1 MPEVKTRRSASLR
14 ALLVLSTVL
23 AGVPA
28 AGWAQDVTAQTPGQ
42 SLPSPPNG
50 LIEPEVAPTITQITV
65 VGAQRLEPQT
75 VLSYTR
81 LRPGDAY
88 TDAAADAA
96 IKDLLNTE
104 LFSDVGV
111 GFANG
116 VVTIQVQENPVV
128 NRIVLE
134 GNKRLKNDKIL
145 PEIRLKPREIYTAS
159 KVRADTARIIELY
172 RRQGRFAATVDPKRV
187 DLDQNR
193 VDVIFEVK
201 EGPKS
206 KVRQINIIG
215 NQAFSDG
222 KLRGEMVTKQSS
234 LLRFLSSNTTYDPDR
249 LAFDQQKLR
258 QFYLS
263 EGYADF
269 RVVSAVAE
277 LTPDKQDFV
286 ITFVVEEGQKYKF
299 GDVKVESALR
309 DFQPEVIRPLLSVR
323 EGETF
328 DATKVENSVNAIQ
341 EAAGLFGYAFA
352 KVEPDFGRNPDT
364 LTMDMTFQVADA
376 QRVYIERVDIN
387 GNTLTEDK
395 VIRRE
400 FRLAEGD
407 AFNSV
412 LVKRSAA
419 RINSLGF
426 FQEGLEIT
434 QEPGSSPDRI
444 VLQANVQE
452 KPTGNLTLS
461 AGYSSLERL
470 LFQASIEQPNFRGKG
485 QLLRLSGSY
494 SRFAKSLELGFTE
507 PYLFDTNLQLGGQIF
522 RRDYN
527 SFNFQN
533 NRRNTTFSQVSTGA
547 SVSVGVPL
555 TEYFYALGRY
565 NLQFDDL
572 SLDRESFFTNGQC
585 DPLLAGRYLC
595 DVLGKRTT
603 SSLGYT
609 LDYNA
614 TDSRLRPSRGFRA
627 SLSQDFA
634 GLGGDVNYLKSQVN
648 AAQFFP
654 VGGGF
659 IFSLKGEGGYIFS
672 FDGSPGPGRDAIR
685 LNDRFFL
692 GEGKLRGFDIRGV
705 GPRVLRFPALTAE
718 NGDLLLN
725 DDGTPQLVTDR
736 NRIVDDALGGNAYY
750 LARAEL
756 EIPLGDG
763 ARELGLRPS
772 IFVDVGSLF
781 SVKRPLLTTLL
792 SDEERAIRDEAGNL
806 LYIQPEV
813 RDANGM
819 VTQEMML
826 VPNRGPDGTFALA
839 RNPRPFVERFF
850 GDSPSPRLSVGVGVN
865 WNSPFGPLR
874 IDLARAILSREG
886 DDKKLFTFNV
896 GTAF

>member
-1 MPEVKTRRSASLR
+1 MPEVKTRRPTKLR
-14 ALLVLSTVL
+14 HLLALGTIL
-23 AGVPA
+23 AGVPVSA
-28 AGWAQDVTAQTPGQ
+28 WAQDATPLVPARE
-42 SLPSPPNG
+42 LPPVPVDA
-50 LIEPEVAPTITQITV
+50 PAEVAPTVTQINV
-65 VGAQRLEPQT
+65 VGAQRLEPTT
-75 VLSYTR
+75 VLSYIR
-81 LRPGDAY
+81 LRAGDAY

-96 IKDLLNTE
+96 IKDLLGTE
-104 LFSDVGV
+104 LFSDVRV
-111 GFANG
+111 GFENG
-116 VVTIQVQENPVV
+116 LVTIQVQENPVV
-128 NRIVLE
+128 NRITLE

-145 PEIRLKPREIYTAS
+145 PEIRLKPREIYTAA

-215 NQAFSDG
+215 NDAFSDG
-222 KLRGEMVTKQSS
+222 ALRGEMVTKQAS

-263 EGYADF
+263 KGYADF

-286 ITFVVEEGQKYKF
+286 VTFVVEEGQKYKF
-299 GDVKVESALR
+299 GNVKVESALR
-309 DFQPEVIRPLLSVR
+309 DFRPETIRALIQVK

-328 DATKVENSVNAIQ
+328 NAQQVEDSVNSIQ

-352 KVEPDFGRNPDT
+352 KVDPDFGRNPDT
-364 LTMDMTFQVADA
+364 LTMDMTFKVADA
-376 QRVYIERVDIN
+376 QRVYIERIDIN

-407 AFNSV
+407 AFNTV

-434 QEPGSSPDRI
+434 QEPGSAPDRI

-461 AGYSSLERL
+461 AGYSSLEKL

-494 SRFAKSLELGFTE
+494 SRYAKSLELGFTE
-507 PYLFDTNLQLGGQIF
+507 PYLFDTNLQLGGRIF
-522 RRDYN
+522 RQDYN

-533 NRRNTTFSQVSTGA
+533 NQRNTTFSQVSTGA
-547 SVSVGVPL
+547 GLSLGVPL

-565 NLQFDDL
+565 NLSFDNL
-572 SLDRESFFTNGQC
+572 TLDRTSFFTNGQC

-595 DVLGKRTT
+595 DVLGNRTK
-603 SSLGYT
+603 SEIGYT

-614 TDSRLRPSRGFRA
+614 TDNRLRPTRGLRA
-627 SLSQDFA
+627 SFNQDYA
-634 GLGGDVNYLKSQVN
+634 GVGGDVNYLKSRANV
-648 AAQFFP
+648 AQFFP

-659 IFSLKGEGGYIFS
+659 IFSLRGEGGYIFS
-672 FDGSPGPGRDAIR
+672 FKGRPGLGRDAIR

-692 GEGKLRGFDIRGV
+692 GEGQLRGFDIRGV
-705 GPRVLRFPALTAE
+705 GPRVLRVPVVTDVNGNVTLDTGGSPVLT
-718 NGDLLLN
+718 
-725 DDGTPQLVTDR
+725 TDR
-736 NRIVDDALGGNAYY
+736 NQIVNDSLGGNAYY
-750 LARAEL
+750 LGRAEL
-756 EIPLGDG
+756 EIPLPDG
-763 ARELGLRPS
+763 ARQLGLRPS
-772 IFVDVGSLF
+772 IFVDAGSLF
-781 SVKRPLLTTLL
+781 SVTRPALNVIV
-792 SDEERAIRDEAGNL
+792 SDAARAIRDADGNL
-806 LYIQPEV
+806 QYVQPESV
-813 RDANGM
+813 AA
-819 VTQEMML
+819 
-826 VPNRGPDGTFALA
+826 DGTPVPAAIVTNSGPADAPYPLLRRA
-839 RNPRPFVERFF
+839 PFVERFL
-850 GDSPSPRLSVGVGVN
+850 GDSPTPRVSVGVGVN

-874 IDLARAILSREG
+874 LDLARAILSQPG

>member
-1 MPEVKTRRSASLR
+1 MQLAKPRRTAHLR
-14 ALLVLSTVL
+14 AVLILGTILS
-23 AGVPA
+23 GVPTA
-28 AGWAQDVTAQTPGQ
+28 SWAQDAPVATPP
-42 SLPSPPNG
+42 LPQPSAP
-50 LIEPEVAPTITQITV
+50 EPEAAPTITQLV
-65 VGAQRLEPQT
+65 VTGAQRLEPTT
-75 VLSYTR
+75 VLSYTQ
-81 LRPGDAY
+81 LRPGDPY
-88 TDAAADAA
+88 TPAAADAA
-96 IKDLLNTE
+96 IKDLLSTD
-104 LFSDVGV
+104 LFADVAV
-111 GFANG
+111 GFADG
-116 VVTIQVQENPVV
+116 VVTINVQENPVV

-145 PEIRLKPREIYTAS
+145 PEIRLKPREIFTPA

-222 KLRGEMVTKQSS
+222 QLRSEMVTKQSS
-234 LLRFLSSNTTYDPDR
+234 LFRFLSSNTSYDPDR

-263 EGYADF
+263 KGYADF

-286 ITFVVEEGQKYKF
+286 ITFVVDEGQKYKF
-299 GDVKVESALR
+299 GDIKVESALR
-309 DFQPEVIRPLLSVR
+309 DFRPELIRPLIQAKK
-323 EGETF
+323 GETF
-328 DATKVENSVNAIQ
+328 NSQQVEDSVTAIQ

-352 KVEPDFGRNPDT
+352 KVDPEFGRDRDT
-364 LTMDMTFQVADA
+364 LTMNMTFNVADA
-376 QRVYIERVDIN
+376 QRVYVERVDIN

-400 FRLAEGD
+400 FRLTEGD
-407 AFNSV
+407 AFNTV

-434 QEPGSSPDRI
+434 QEPGSAPDRI

-461 AGYSSLERL
+461 AGYSSLEKL

-494 SRFAKSLELGFTE
+494 SRYAKSLELGFTE
-507 PYLFDTNLQLGGQIF
+507 PYLFDTNLQLGGRIF
-522 RRDYN
+522 RQDYN

-533 NRRNTTFSQVSTGA
+533 NQRNTTYSQVSTGA
-547 SVSVGVPL
+547 GVSLGVPL
-555 TEYFYALGRY
+555 TEYLYALGRY
-565 NLQFDDL
+565 NLSFDNL
-572 SLDRESFFTNGQC
+572 SLDRTSFFTNGRC

-603 SSLGYT
+603 SSIGYS
-609 LDYNA
+609 LNYDA
-614 TDSRLRPSRGFRA
+614 TDNRIRPSRGLRA
-627 SLSQDFA
+627 SVSQDFA
-634 GLGGDVNYLKSQVN
+634 GVGGDVNYLSTTGQV
-648 AAQFFP
+648 AQFYP
-654 VGGGF
+654 VGSGF
-659 IFSLKGEGGYIFS
+659 IFSVRGEGGYIFS
-672 FDGSPGPGRDAIR
+672 FKGDPGPGRDAIR
-685 LNDRFFL
+685 LNNRFFL

-705 GPRVLRFPALTAE
+705 GPRVLRYPVLTDA
-718 NGDLLLN
+718 NGDVLF
-725 DDGTPQLVTDR
+725 DDAGNPQLNTNR
-736 NRIVDDALGGNAYY
+736 NQIVDDALGGTAYY

-756 EIPLGDG
+756 EIPLGTG

-772 IFVDVGSLF
+772 IFVDVGSVF
-781 SVKRPLLTTLL
+781 GITRPLLTTLT
-792 SDEERAIRDEAGNL
+792 SEADRAIKDVNGNL
-806 LYIQPEV
+806 QYLTAGGTLTTDAMTDGVANALY
-813 RDANGM
+813 RRA
-819 VTQEMML
+819 
-826 VPNRGPDGTFALA
+826 
-839 RNPRPFVERFF
+839 PFVERFL
-850 GDSPSPRLSVGVGVN
+850 GDSAKPRVSVGIGVN

-874 IDLARAILSREG
+874 LDLAKAIVTQPG
-886 DDKKLFTFNV
+886 DDTKLFTFNV

>member
-1 MPEVKTRRSASLR
+1 MRLR
-14 ALLVLSTVL
+14 VVC
-23 AGVPA
+23 A
-28 AGWAQDVTAQTPGQ
+28 AGTILSGVATPVAAQTP
-42 SLPSPPNG
+42 SAVPTPLPQPTTPAAS
-50 LIEPEVAPTITQITV
+50 EAAPAITQLV
-65 VGAQRLEPQT
+65 VTGSQRLEPTT
-75 VLSYTR
+75 VLSYIR

-96 IKDLLNTE
+96 IKDLLSTD
-104 LFSDVGV
+104 LFADVGIRFEA
-111 GFANG
+111 GT
-116 VVTIQVQENPVV
+116 VTIQVQENPIV

-145 PEIRLKPREIYTAS
+145 PEIRLKPREIYTAA

-187 DLDQNR
+187 ELDQNR
-193 VDVIFEVK
+193 VDVIFEVS

-206 KVRQINIIG
+206 KVRQINVIG
-215 NQAFSDG
+215 NEAFSDG
-222 KLRGEMVTKQSS
+222 QLRSEMVTKQAS
-234 LLRFLSSNTTYDPDR
+234 LLRFLSSNTSYDPDR

-263 EGYADF
+263 KGYADF

-286 ITFVVEEGQKYKF
+286 ITFVVEEGKPYNF
-299 GDVKVESALR
+299 GTVKVESALR
-309 DFQPEVIRPLLSVR
+309 DFTAESIRPLIR
-323 EGETF
+323 IKEGERF
-328 DATKVENSVNAIQ
+328 NAQLVEDSVTAIQ

-352 KVEPDFGRNPDT
+352 KVDPQFGREPDT
-364 LTMDMTFQVADA
+364 LTMNMTFNVGDA

-407 AFNSV
+407 AFNAL

-434 QEPGSSPDRI
+434 QEPGSSADRI

-507 PYLFDTNLQLGGQIF
+507 PYLFDTNLQLGGRIF
-522 RRDYN
+522 RQDYN
-527 SFNFQN
+527 TFNPN
-533 NRRNTTFSQVSTGA
+533 NRSSTTYKQLSTGA
-547 SVSVGVPL
+547 GINIGVPL
-555 TEYFYALGRY
+555 TEYFSLLGRY
-565 NLQFDDL
+565 NLSFDNL
-572 SLDRESFFTNGQC
+572 TLDRTSFFTNGQC

-603 SSLGYT
+603 SSVGYT
-609 LDYNA
+609 LQYDA
-614 TDSRLRPSRGFRA
+614 TDNRLRPSRGTRA
-627 SLSQDFA
+627 ALTQDFA
-634 GLGGDVNYLKSQVN
+634 GVGGDVNYLRTVGN
-648 AAQFFP
+648 AAKFFN
-654 VGGGF
+654 VGSGF
-659 IFSLKGEGGYIFS
+659 VFSVRGEGGYIFS
-672 FDGSPGPGRDAIR
+672 FNKSPGAGRDAVR
-685 LNDRFFL
+685 LNDRFFI
-692 GEGKLRGFDIRGV
+692 GEGRIRGFDIRGI
-705 GPRVLRFPALTAE
+705 GPRVLRFPAITDA
-718 NGDLLLN
+718 NGNLVL
-725 DDGTPQLVTDR
+725 DDNGQPTLITDR
-736 NRIVDDALGGNAYY
+736 NQIVDDALGGKAYY

-772 IFVDVGSLF
+772 VFVDVGSLF
-781 SVKRPLLTTLL
+781 SVTRPLISSLL
-792 SDEERAIRDEAGNL
+792 SDADRAIKDVNGNL
-806 LYIQPEV
+806 QYITAAGTLTT
-813 RDANGM
+813 DAM
-819 VTQEMML
+819 T
-826 VPNRGPDGTFALA
+826 DGVANTLA
-839 RNPRPFVERFF
+839 RRPAFVERFL
-850 GDSPSPRLSVGVGVN
+850 GDSPRPRVSVGVGVN

-874 IDLARAILSREG
+874 LDLAKALLSQEG

>member
-1 MPEVKTRRSASLR
+1 MPSLSIRLR
-14 ALLVLSTVL
+14 AVLAAGTILSTLPAGAL
-23 AGVPA
+23 AQEAASPLPA
-28 AGWAQDVTAQTPGQ
+28 ELPQPLSTTADAP
-42 SLPSPPNG
+42 
-50 LIEPEVAPTITQITV
+50 APTITQLVV
-65 VGAQRLEPQT
+65 VGSQRLEPAT

-81 LRPGDAY
+81 LRPGNGY

-96 IKDLLNTE
+96 IKDLLSTE
-104 LFSDVGV
+104 LFADVAI
-111 GFANG
+111 GFQDG
-116 VVTIQVQENPVV
+116 TVTIQVQENPVV

-145 PEIRLKPREIYTAS
+145 PEIRLKPREIYTPA
-159 KVRADTARIIELY
+159 KVRADTARIVELY

-187 DLDQNR
+187 ELDQNR
-193 VDVIFEVK
+193 VDVIFEVS

-215 NQAFSDG
+215 NDVFSDG
-222 KLRGEMVTKQSS
+222 QLRSEMVTKQAS
-234 LLRFLSSNTTYDPDR
+234 LLRFLSSNTSYDPDR

-263 EGYADF
+263 KGYADF

-286 ITFVVEEGQKYKF
+286 ITFVVEEGQQYKF
-299 GDVKVESALR
+299 GEVKVQSALR
-309 DFQPEVIRPLLSVR
+309 DFTPETIRSLVR
-323 EGETF
+323 IKEGETF
-328 DATKVENSVNAIQ
+328 NSTLVEDSVTAIQ

-352 KVEPDFGRNPDT
+352 KVDPQFGRQPET
-364 LTMDMTFQVADA
+364 LTMNMTFDVGDA

-407 AFNSV
+407 AFNAL
-412 LVKRSAA
+412 LVRRSAA

-461 AGYSSLERL
+461 AGYSSLEKL

-494 SRFAKSLELGFTE
+494 SRYAKSLELGFTE
-507 PYLFDTNLQLGGQIF
+507 PYLFDTNLQLGGRVF
-522 RRDYN
+522 RTDYN

-533 NRRNTTFSQVSTGA
+533 NQRNTTYSQVSTGA
-547 SVSVGVPL
+547 GVSVGVPL
-555 TEYFYALGRY
+555 TEYFSLLGRY
-565 NLQFDDL
+565 NLSFDNL
-572 SLDRESFFTNGQC
+572 SLDRTSFFTNGQC
-585 DPLLAGRYLC
+585 DPLLAGRFLC

-603 SSLGYT
+603 SSIGYT
-609 LDYNA
+609 LNYDA
-614 TDSRLRPSRGFRA
+614 TDNRLRPSRGIRA
-627 SLSQDFA
+627 SLNQDFA
-634 GLGGDVNYLKSQVN
+634 GVGGDVNYLRTVAT
-648 AAQFFP
+648 AAKFFN
-654 VGGGF
+654 VGSGF
-659 IFSLKGEGGYIFS
+659 IFSVRGEGGYIFS
-672 FDGSPGPGRDAIR
+672 FDGSPGNGRDAVR
-685 LNDRFFL
+685 LNDRFFI
-692 GEGKLRGFDIRGV
+692 GEGRIRGFDIRGI
-705 GPRVLRFPALTAE
+705 GPRVLRFPVVTGT
-718 NGDLLLN
+718 NGDVVF
-725 DDGTPQLVTDR
+725 DDNGAPTLVTDR

-781 SVKRPLLTTLL
+781 SVTRPLLSSLVT
-792 SDEERAIRDEAGNL
+792 DDQRAVRNEAGLPLFNK
-806 LYIQPEV
+806 PAV
-813 RDANGM
+813 VDANGM
-819 VTQEMML
+819 IVEQATLVTD
-826 VPNRGPDGTFALA
+826 RGPNGDYTPVRRA
-839 RNPRPFVERFF
+839 PFIERFF
-850 GDSPSPRLSVGVGVN
+850 GDSPSPRLSIGVGVN

-874 IDLARAILSREG
+874 LDLARAILSQDG

>member
-1 MPEVKTRRSASLR
+1 M
-14 ALLVLSTVL
+14 L
-23 AGVPA
+23 AGVPSA
-28 AGWAQDVTAQTPGQ
+28 ALAQDAPPVAAETPQ
-42 SLPSPPNG
+42 
-50 LIEPEVAPTITQITV
+50 EVAAPAPQPAPTITRIDV
-65 VGAQRLEPQT
+65 VGAQRLEATT
-75 VLSYTR
+75 VLSYTK

-96 IKDLLNTE
+96 IKDLLSTE
-104 LFSDVGV
+104 LFADVAVGV
-111 GFANG
+111 VDG
-116 VVTIQVQENPVV
+116 VVTIRVQENPVL

-159 KVRADTARIIELY
+159 KVRADTARIVELY

-187 DLDQNR
+187 DLEQNR
-193 VDVIFEVK
+193 VDVIFEIN

-215 NQAFSDG
+215 NEAFSDG
-222 KLRGEMVTKQSS
+222 ELRSEMVTKQAS

-263 EGYADF
+263 KGYADF

-277 LTPDKQDFV
+277 LAPDKQDFI
-286 ITFVVEEGQKYKF
+286 ITFVVEEGEKYKF
-299 GDVKVESALR
+299 GDIKVESALR
-309 DFQPEVIRPLLSVR
+309 DFRPETVR
-323 EGETF
+323 QLVRVKTGETF
-328 DATKVENSVNAIQ
+328 DAQEVEDSVTAIQ

-352 KVEPDFGRNPDT
+352 RVEPDFGRNRDT
-364 LTMDMTFQVADA
+364 LTMDMTFTVEDA
-376 QRVYIERVDIN
+376 QRVYVERVDIN

-407 AFNSV
+407 AFNAL

-434 QEPGSSPDRI
+434 QEPGSAPDRI

-470 LFQASIEQPNFRGKG
+470 LFQASVEQPNFRGKG
-485 QLLRLSGSY
+485 QLLRLAGSY
-494 SRFAKSLELGFTE
+494 SRYAKSIELGFTE
-507 PYLFDTNLQLGGQIF
+507 PYLFDSNLQLGGRLF
-522 RRDYN
+522 RTDYN
-527 SFNFQN
+527 SFNPN
-533 NRRNTTFSQVSTGA
+533 NRSDSTYSQVSTGA

-565 NLQFDDL
+565 QISRDNLTL
-572 SLDRESFFTNGQC
+572 ARTSFFTNGQC

-595 DVLGKRTT
+595 DVIGNRTT
-603 SSLGYT
+603 SALGYT
-609 LDYNA
+609 LNYNS
-614 TDSRLRPSRGFRA
+614 TDNRLRPTRGLQA
-627 SLSQDFA
+627 SFSQDYA
-634 GLGGDVNYLKSQVN
+634 GLGGSVNYLKSQAN
-648 AAQFFP
+648 AARYFP

-659 IFSLKGEGGYIFS
+659 IFSLRGEGGYIFS
-672 FDGSPGPGRDAIR
+672 FKDSPGAGRDAIR

-705 GPRVLRFPALTAE
+705 GPRVQRFRAVTDSAG
-718 NGDLLLN
+718 NVVF
-725 DDGTPQLVTDR
+725 DDAGNPSLITDR
-736 NRIVDDALGGNAYY
+736 NQFVDDALGGNAYY

-756 EIPLGDG
+756 EIPLPSG

-772 IFVDVGSLF
+772 LFVDAGSLF
-781 SVKRPLLTTLL
+781 SLTRPLLTTLL
-792 SDEERAIRDEAGNL
+792 TDDQRAIKDAAGNL
-806 LYIQPEV
+806 QYVTAAGTITTDPTTDGVANTLLR
-813 RDANGM
+813 RD
-819 VTQEMML
+819 
-826 VPNRGPDGTFALA
+826 
-839 RNPRPFVERFF
+839 PFVERYF
-850 GDSPSPRLSVGVGVN
+850 GNSSKPRVSVGVGVN

-874 IDLARAILSREG
+874 LDLAKAIVTQRG
-886 DDKKLFTFNV
+886 DDTKLFTFNV

>member
-1 MPEVKTRRSASLR
+1 MAKPRLPTRLR
-14 ALLVLSTVL
+14 AALAVGTILS
-23 AGVPA
+23 GVPVGLA
-28 AGWAQDVTAQTPGQ
+28 AQEA
-42 SLPSPPNG
+42 
-50 LIEPEVAPTITQITV
+50 APTPLPQPIEAPAEAPAPTVTQLV
-65 VGAQRLEPQT
+65 VTGSQRLEPST
-75 VLSYTR
+75 VLSYIR
-81 LRPGDAY
+81 LRPGDPY

-96 IKDLLNTE
+96 IKELLSTE
-104 LFSDVGV
+104 LFADVGIRFD
-111 GFANG
+111 GG
-116 VVTIQVQENPVV
+116 TVTIQVQENPVV

-145 PEIRLKPREIYTAS
+145 PEIRLKPREIYTAA

-187 DLDQNR
+187 ELDQNR
-193 VDVIFEVK
+193 VDVIFEVS

-215 NQAFSDG
+215 NDAFSDG
-222 KLRGEMVTKQSS
+222 KLRGEMVTKQASFT
-234 LLRFLSSNTTYDPDR
+234 RFLSSNTSYDPDR

-286 ITFVVEEGQKYKF
+286 ITFVVEEGKPYNF
-299 GDVKVESALR
+299 GTVKVESALR
-309 DFQPEVIRPLLSVR
+309 DFTADAIRPLIR
-323 EGETF
+323 IKEGERF
-328 DATKVENSVNAIQ
+328 NAQLVEDSVTAIQ

-352 KVEPDFGRNPDT
+352 KVDPQFGRQPES
-364 LTMDMTFQVADA
+364 LTMNITFDVGDA
-376 QRVYIERVDIN
+376 QRVYVERVEIN

-407 AFNSV
+407 AFNAL

-434 QEPGSSPDRI
+434 QEPGSSADRI

-507 PYLFDTNLQLGGQIF
+507 PYLFDTNLQLGGRIF
-522 RRDYN
+522 RTDYN
-527 SFNFQN
+527 SFNPN
-533 NRRNTTFSQVSTGA
+533 NRSNTTYSQLSTGA
-547 SVSVGVPL
+547 GISVGVPL
-555 TEYFYALGRY
+555 TEYFSLLGRY
-565 NLQFDDL
+565 NLSFDDL
-572 SLDRESFFTNGQC
+572 TLGQNGFFTNGQC

-603 SSLGYT
+603 SSIGYT
-609 LDYNA
+609 LNYDA
-614 TDSRLRPSRGFRA
+614 TDNRLRPSRGVRA
-627 SLSQDFA
+627 SLNQDFA
-634 GLGGDVNYLKSQVN
+634 GVGGDVNYLRTVGNVAK
-648 AAQFFP
+648 FFN
-654 VGGGF
+654 VGSGF
-659 IFSLKGEGGYIFS
+659 IFSLRGEGGYIFS
-672 FDGSPGPGRDAIR
+672 FDGSPGNGRDAIR
-685 LNDRFFL
+685 LNDRFFI
-692 GEGKLRGFDIRGV
+692 GEGRIRGFDIRGI
-705 GPRVLRFPALTAE
+705 GPRVLRFPAITDA
-718 NGDLLLN
+718 NGNLVRG
-725 DDGTPQLVTDR
+725 DDGQPTLITDR
-736 NRIVDDALGGNAYY
+736 NQIVDDALGGNAYY

-756 EIPLGDG
+756 EIPLSAG

-772 IFVDVGSLF
+772 VFVDVGSLF
-781 SVKRPLLTTLL
+781 SVTRPITQMLL
-792 SDEERAIRDEAGNL
+792 SDEQRAIL
-806 LYIQPEV
+806 
-813 RDANGM
+813 DANGAP
-819 VTQEMML
+819 QYIA
-826 VPNRGPDGTFALA
+826 PDGTLTTDPMTGDVANTLA
-839 RNPRPFVERFF
+839 RRPPFVERFL
-850 GDSPSPRLSVGVGVN
+850 GDSAKPRVSVGVGVN

-874 IDLARAILSREG
+874 LDLAKALLSQEG
-886 DDKKLFTFNV
+886 DDTKLFTFNV

>member
-1 MPEVKTRRSASLR
+1 MNVRQPGRSASLR
-14 ALLVLSTVL
+14 ACLIVGTIL
-23 AGVPA
+23 AGVPSSA
-28 AGWAQDVTAQTPGQ
+28 WAQDAAEQPGPTTPAAA
-42 SLPSPPNG
+42 P
-50 LIEPEVAPTITQITV
+50 IAAEPVLAPTITRIDV
-65 VGAQRLEPQT
+65 VGAQRLEPTT
-75 VLSYTR
+75 VLSYTK

-96 IKDLLNTE
+96 IKDLLSTE
-104 LFSDVGV
+104 LFADVAV
-111 GFANG
+111 GFADG
-116 VVTIQVQENPVV
+116 VVTIRVQENPVI

-145 PEIRLKPREIYTAS
+145 PEIKLKPREIYTAS
-159 KVRADTARIIELY
+159 KVRADTARIVELY

-193 VDVIFEVK
+193 VDVIFEVN

-222 KLRGEMVTKQSS
+222 ELRGQMMTKQASF
-234 LLRFLSSNTTYDPDR
+234 LRFLSSNTTYDPDR

-263 EGYADF
+263 KGYADF

-277 LTPDKQDFV
+277 LAPDKQDFV
-286 ITFVVEEGQKYKF
+286 ITFVVDEGEKYKF
-299 GDVKVESALR
+299 GDIKVESALR
-309 DFQPEVIRPLLSVR
+309 DFRPETVR
-323 EGETF
+323 SLVQIKKGETF
-328 DATKVENSVNAIQ
+328 NSQKVEDSVTAIQ

-352 KVEPDFGRNPDT
+352 RVEPDFGRDRDT
-364 LTMDMTFQVADA
+364 LTMDMTFNVEDA
-376 QRVYIERVDIN
+376 QRVYVERVDII

-407 AFNSV
+407 AFNTV

-485 QLLRLSGSY
+485 QLLRLAGSY
-494 SRFAKSLELGFTE
+494 SRYAKSIELGFTE
-507 PYLFDTNLQLGGQIF
+507 PYLFDSNLQLGGRIF
-522 RRDYN
+522 RTDYN
-527 SFNFQN
+527 SYNPN
-533 NRRNTTFSQVSTGA
+533 NRSDTTYSQLSTGA
-547 SVSVGVPL
+547 SVSLGVPL

-565 NLQFDDL
+565 QISRDDL
-572 SLDRESFFTNGQC
+572 TLDRSSFFTNGQC

-595 DVLGKRTT
+595 DVIGNRTT
-603 SSLGYT
+603 SAIGYT
-609 LDYNA
+609 LNYNS
-614 TDSRLRPSRGFRA
+614 TDNRLRPTRGLQA
-627 SLSQDFA
+627 SLSQDYA
-634 GLGGDVNYLKSQVN
+634 GLGGSVNYLKTQAN
-648 AAQFFP
+648 AARYVP

-659 IFSLKGEGGYIFS
+659 IFSVRGEGGYIFS
-672 FDGSPGPGRDAIR
+672 FKGDPGPGRDAIR

-705 GPRVLRFPALTAE
+705 GPRVQRFRVVTDGAGDIVRDT
-718 NGDLLLN
+718 NGDPTLLAGKN
-725 DDGTPQLVTDR
+725 QF
-736 NRIVDDALGGNAYY
+736 VDDALGGNAYY

-756 EIPLGDG
+756 EIPLPSG

-772 IFVDVGSLF
+772 IFVDAGSLF
-781 SVKRPLLTTLL
+781 SLTRPLLTTLL
-792 SDEERAIRDEAGNL
+792 TDQQRAVL
-806 LYIQPEV
+806 
-813 RDANGM
+813 DANGNLQYITAAGAITTDPTTDG
-819 VTQEMML
+819 VA
-826 VPNRGPDGTFALA
+826 NRLFRRD
-839 RNPRPFVERFF
+839 PFVERYF
-850 GDSPSPRLSVGVGVN
+850 GDSAKPRVSVGIGVN

-874 IDLARAILSREG
+874 LDLAKAIVTQRG
-886 DDKKLFTFNV
+886 DDTKLFTFNV